1 MVVRTHYRR
10 PRRHGSRLYIALC
23 LFGCIVI
30 GYHMVVGFVSNHHF
44 YSGESHGHG
53 KGGMYSAGRMDAL
66 MERQDGVQGTLR
78 QDTPERLHQD
88 GRDTTRSAVK
98 SSIMRHDHVDETRGK
113 KNPVPVMVSPA
124 AQPQPPKSPARS
136 KEEPPAIQSTKQYS
150 SKRIHEGKEDMHP
163 PSQRSVGAKKK
174 IQPASCRI
182 HVWDAE
188 RKAPGLGFSACN
200 ISDVWPFDHPG
211 SGIDGMYRT
220 AHQNAPHAIGYWLAE
235 AVKKSALYEENFDR
249 ADLILLN
256 THCYESWYYILQ
268 NRQADVRDGALDPI
282 NEVSLQISK
291 ILVEGLMTTT
301 QFVRSKGKKF
311 VLVRPTLGAP
321 PGVMLDTCAKFK
333 SSFIVATERG
343 SFCDNDR
350 DRAFRGDSVILPMVA
365 EGEKHKILPLEKR
378 DTMLYIHIPCHSKG
392 NTKSPGMVL
401 LDSISNELK
410 KTNNKEGIV
419 VDYME
424 DSCKAMASSGGR
436 ASMIDRMKRSRY
448 CAILPSADRQAT
460 TQLPLAV
467 QQGCIPVFLGPPF
480 HAMPMVLDVEYSN
493 IALFIHMV
501 DHTRSL
507 WALDEMSMADG
518 DLEPDTTIRSNPIE
532 VPNVVDAINHLRNV
546 PAPLAQ
552 KLHQATLQE
561 SHKFSYHSTGG
572 EQESAVDIAI
582 RLMCDYST
590 RMQEENKRKALERA
604 SSPDGSIEK
613 KSPGNKKKTTHA

>member
-1 MVVRTHYRR
+1 MMHQDEIFSTIHLLDVDMKAFSSSASEEAGSYGLLHTMVVRTHYRR

-23 LFGCIVI
+23 LFGCLVI
-30 GYHMVVGFVSNHHF
+30 GYHIVVGFVSNRHF
-44 YSGESHGHG
+44 YSGGSGHG

-66 MERQDGVQGTLR
+66 MERQDGVHGTLH
-78 QDTPERLHQD
+78 QDTPESLHQD

-98 SSIMRHDHVDETRGK
+98 SSITRHDHVDETRGK
-113 KNPVPVMVSPA
+113 KNPVPVIVSPA

-136 KEEPPAIQSTKQYS
+136 KEEPPAIQNTKQYS
-150 SKRIHEGKEDMHP
+150 INVYMREEDMHHP
-163 PSQRSVGAKKK
+163 
-174 IQPASCRI
+174 
-182 HVWDAE
+182 
-188 RKAPGLGFSACN
+188 LSAL
-200 ISDVWPFDHPG
+200 
-211 SGIDGMYRT
+211 T

-343 SFCDNDR
+343 TFCDNDR
-350 DRAFRGDSVILPMVA
+350 DRAFRGDSIILPMVA
-365 EGEKHKILPLEKR
+365 EGGKHKILPLEKR

-392 NTKSPGMVL
+392 NSKSPGMVL

-410 KTNNKEGIV
+410 KTTNNKEGIV

-436 ASMIDRMKRSRY
+436 ASMIDRMKKSRY

-518 DLEPDTTIRSNPIE
+518 DLEPDATIRSNPIE
-532 VPNVVDAINHLRNV
+532 VPNIVDAINHLRNI

-561 SHKFSYHSTGG
+561 SHKFSYHRR
-572 EQESAVDIAI
+572 E
-582 RLMCDYST
+582 
-590 RMQEENKRKALERA
+590 
-604 SSPDGSIEK
+604 
-613 KSPGNKKKTTHA
+613 